1 MFPENRVSRL
11 TYIESTTTSLI
22 DKMTQ
27 CGPVAF
33 LIEYFTYYENISRI
47 LKKGNKFFECKQTLV
62 IDKIYVFIPIY
73 TTHKSAGGII

>member
-1 MFPENRVSRL
+1 MSRL

-33 LIEYFTYYENISRI
+33 LIEYFTYCENIFYI
-47 LKKGNKFFECKQTLV
+47 LKKGNKFFECKHSC
-62 IDKIYVFIPIY
+62 DR
-73 TTHKSAGGII
+73 